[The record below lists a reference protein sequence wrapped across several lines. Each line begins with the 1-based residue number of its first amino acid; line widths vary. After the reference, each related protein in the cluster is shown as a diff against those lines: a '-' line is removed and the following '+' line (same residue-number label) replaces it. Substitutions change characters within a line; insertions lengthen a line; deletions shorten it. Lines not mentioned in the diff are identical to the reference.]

1 MQAVACNIVVA
12 WDLILLNGTVLKSF
26 TVEMILQWFENGSLG
41 LKTRIKSKIEPFFA
55 EGFDDV
61 RVKLAV
67 YYPPLIRMIVS
78 LSLNSR

>member
-1 MQAVACNIVVA
+1 MICN
-12 WDLILLNGTVLKSF
+12 S
-26 TVEMILQWFENGSLG
+26 SLG
-41 LKTRIKSKIEPFFA
+41 LNARIKYKIEPPFS

>member
-1 MQAVACNIVVA
+1 MERHFWEAA
-12 WDLILLNGTVLKSF
+12 
-26 TVEMILQWFENGSLG
+26 EMICNSSLG
-41 LKTRIKSKIEPFFA
+41 LNARIKYKIEPPFS